1 MNPIS
6 VIFIGTGAFGVGTLQ
21 KLATDP
27 IFHIPLVITGQDKA
41 VGRGLKTAFSPVKET
56 ALANKLIVQQP
67 LSIGELKQKLIQLK
81 PDYLLVVAYGEI
93 IKNEI
98 LDIPS
103 IASVNIHASLLPKYR
118 GASPIQEALLHG
130 NSQTGITW
138 IKMDSK
144 MDTGDVIAQKSLQ
157 ISGDDTFE
165 TLANRLSDLSAQ
177 NTGGIL
183 EKFAKNKLST
193 PQDNSLATYCRKIQK
208 NDGFIDVHKET
219 AEEILRKIRAYTPW
233 PGCSILWNGKRL
245 KITQAVMG
253 EQKISTGV
261 VQIVDNKILA
271 IGTLKGTLLPKRVQ
285 PESKRE
291 MNIAEFL
298 KGQKLVPKNL

>member
-27 IFHIPLVITGQDKA
+27 NFHIPLVITGQDKTS
-41 VGRGLKTAFSPVKET
+41 GRGLKTVFSPVKEA

-67 LSIGELKQKLIQLK
+67 LSISELKQKLIQLK

-93 IKNEI
+93 IKKEI

-103 IASVNIHASLLPKYR
+103 VASVNIHASLLPKYR

-130 NSQTGITW
+130 DSQTGITW
-138 IKMDSK
+138 IKMNSK
-144 MDTGDVIAQKSLQ
+144 MDTGDVIAQKSLG

-165 TLANRLSDLSAQ
+165 TLYKHLSDFAAQ
-177 NTGGIL
+177 NTGEIL
-183 EKFAKNKLST
+183 TNFDRNRVSE
-193 PQDNSLATYCRKIQK
+193 PQNNQIATYCKKIQK
-208 NDGFIDVHKET
+208 NDGFIDVYKET
-219 AEEILRKIRAYTPW
+219 ATEILRKIRAYTPW

-253 EQKISTGV
+253 EQKISTGMVHV
-261 VQIVDNKILA
+261 VDGKVLA
-271 IGTLKGTLLPKRVQ
+271 IGTLKGALLPLKVQ

-291 MNIAEFL
+291 MNIEEFL
-298 KGQKLVPKNL
+298 RGQKNI

>member
-6 VIFIGTGAFGVGTLQ
+6 VIFIGTGAFGVGALQ

-27 IFHIPLVITGQDKA
+27 NFHIPLVVTGQDKA
-41 VGRGLKTAFSPVKET
+41 VGRGLKTVFSPVKEI
-56 ALANKLIVQQP
+56 ALANKLIAQQP

-93 IKNEI
+93 IKKEI
-98 LDIPS
+98 LDIPT

-118 GASPIQEALLHG
+118 GASPIQESILHG
-130 NSQTGITW
+130 DNQTGITW
-138 IKMDSK
+138 IKMNSK
-144 MDTGDVIAQKSLQ
+144 MDTGDIIAQKSLE
-157 ISGDDTFE
+157 ISEDDTFE
-165 TLANRLSDLSAQ
+165 TLSKRLSYLASQ
-177 NTGGIL
+177 NTGETL
-183 EKFAKNKLST
+183 KKFAENKLAM
-193 PQDNSLATYCRKIQK
+193 PQNDSLATYCRKIQK

-261 VQIVDNKILA
+261 VQVVDGKILA
-271 IGTLKGTLLPKRVQ
+271 IGTLKGTLLPLKVQ

-291 MNIAEFL
+291 MDIAEFL

>member
-183 EKFAKNKLST
+183 KKFAKNKLST